1 MNEVLAL
8 LVSKIYQLGVR
19 KNKEYHFSQLKD
31 VSIVVARVLVF
42 PLVILGFILLSFVLL
57 RNILFMGLRFT
68 FIKGLGLGSCVLSV
82 AQAQHVF

>member
-1 MNEVLAL
+1 M
-8 LVSKIYQLGVR
+8 
-19 KNKEYHFSQLKD
+19 
-31 VSIVVARVLVF
+31 VVARVLVF

-68 FIKGLGLGSCVLSV
+68 FIKGLGLGSCVLGV